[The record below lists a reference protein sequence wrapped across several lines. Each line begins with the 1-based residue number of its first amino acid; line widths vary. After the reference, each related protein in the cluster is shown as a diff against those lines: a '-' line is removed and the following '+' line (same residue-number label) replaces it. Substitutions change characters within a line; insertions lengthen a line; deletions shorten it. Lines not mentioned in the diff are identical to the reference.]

1 MINTIIPTQTKIAVI
16 TNNNTKN
23 VDKIVTV

>member
-1 MINTIIPTQTKIAVI
+1 MINTVIPIQTKIAVI

-23 VDKIVTV
+23 VDKTVTV